1 MGVKPYKEEDEFDAN
16 AKSVQS
22 RIYYRTGWRNRQDV
36 LRRRI
41 RQTLMR
47 SISGGVKTYSA
58 KTVFPSKSV
67 QAWGA
72 MFHGVGP
79 LKHELGSSNPC
90 PEDVP
95 WPSFMKLL
103 HQERP
108 GSRLASF
115 SCWEPINSKI
125 IERSCGGHR
134 VSMPDLELADAAS
147 EYIRNHPP
155 DMFFMQLDHTD
166 SAGHTYGYGTTPYLE
181 QIAVSD
187 TLVGLVID
195 AIKDAGVFDES
206 LIVVLSDHGGKDK
219 SHGSNH
225 PDCMSIFWSCRG
237 HRCHPG
243 RRYRQPRHH
252 GYCAGCCPRTR
263 THRSQR
269 MGRKDSGRNLL
280 AVAYAVRFADRGIA
294 MSRLIQGC
302 IRTES
307 GRRIAGVS
315 VSNGREVVRTDI
327 HGGYQLAC
335 NPEHRFVFMTVP
347 AGYVAVDRFY
357 IDLKNA
363 GDFDFTLRHHPKK

>member
-1 MGVKPYKEEDEFDAN
+1 MLT
-16 AKSVQS
+16 QS
-22 RIYYRTGWRNRQDV
+22 RCNHAFIIGLDGVIGRCVKEAYTPNIDA
-36 LRRRI
+36 L
-41 RQTLMR
+41 
-47 SISGGVKTYSA
+47 SSGGVKTYSA
-58 KTVFPSKSV
+58 KTVFPSKSF

-108 GSRLASF
+108 RSRLASF

-181 QIAVSD
+181 QITVSD

-206 LIVVLSDHGGKDK
+206 LIIVLSDHGGKDK

-225 PDCMSIFWSCRG
+225 PDCMSIFWGCRG
-237 HRCHPG
+237 PG
-243 RRYRQPRHH
+243 VVQGSDIDSLNIMDTAPIVAHAL
-252 GYCAGCCPRTR
+252 GLTAPSGWD
-263 THRSQR
+263 
-269 MGRKDSGRNLL
+269 GRIP
-280 AVAYAVRFADRGIA
+280 VGIF
-294 MSRLIQGC
+294 SR
-302 IRTES
+302 
-307 GRRIAGVS
+307 
-315 VSNGREVVRTDI
+315 
-327 HGGYQLAC
+327 
-335 NPEHRFVFMTVP
+335 
-347 AGYVAVDRFY
+347 
-357 IDLKNA
+357 
-363 GDFDFTLRHHPKK
+363 